1 MPEHTFV
8 RFIQNQEAAPV
19 RRVNHTDGREY
30 LVVPSVAIVEGV
42 MNKLLYTEEE
52 ITAYIDAWNGR
63 PLVIAHPQDLD
74 GDYIS
79 ANSPEIFARSPGFFF
94 NAHFEDGR
102 LKGDWWIDTAK
113 AETLGG
119 HAQVV
124 VVALEAGEMFEQ
136 SAGLFSDEELTEG
149 EFNGEEYEGIAR
161 NIRPDHIAILFDDV
175 GACSIEDGCGAPRVN
190 SADGA
195 DVEPDAND
203 DSERST
209 VWDFLRPLANL
220 LRRVDEEDDT
230 EVRINADMGEGG
242 PDAGGEEGHNE
253 SEVNIM
259 SREELVEALL
269 GLETVPFTRA
279 MLEAADDETL
289 VALWSQFGAAPEP
302 MPEAGQGDDDEEED
316 DEHPADN
323 TMASAYELPTELE
336 QIAAGIGQFDGGIS
350 GVLDALASVR
360 EQGNAR
366 LDELIG
372 AVTANS
378 DQFTA
383 DELRALPPEMLKK
396 MAGLARSANITPN
409 FLGRGVGVNI
419 QPDDEWEE
427 WSPRE
432 VQ

>member
-8 RFIQNQEAAPV
+8 RFLLNQEASPV
-19 RRVNHTDGREY
+19 KRVNHTDGREY

-42 MNKLLYTEEE
+42 MNNFLYTEEE

-119 HAQVV
+119 HAQAM
-124 VVALEAGEMFEQ
+124 VVALEAGKMFEQ
-136 SAGLFSDEELTEG
+136 STGLFSDEELTEG
-149 EFNGEEYEGIAR
+149 EFNGEKYEGIAR

-190 SADGA
+190 RAEEAVND
-195 DVEPDAND
+195 EP
-203 DSERST
+203 EQ
-209 VWDFLRPLANL
+209 LAILKFVKSFASL
-220 LRRVDEEDDT
+220 LRKTDKNI
-230 EVRINADMGEGG
+230 EVRINADEEGG
-242 PDAGGEEGHNE
+242 PDIGGEEEHNE

-259 SREELVEALL
+259 TREELLEALL
-269 GLETVPFTRA
+269 SLETLPFTRA

-289 VALWSQFGAAPEP
+289 AAWWSQFGAAPEP
-302 MPEAGQGDDDEEED
+302 MPEAGQGDDEDED

-323 TMASAYELPTELE
+323 AGASAYELPTELE
-336 QIAAGIGQFDGGIS
+336 QLVTGIGQFEGGVE
-350 GVLDALASVR
+350 GVLGALVSVR

-366 LDELIG
+366 MDELIG
-372 AVTANS
+372 AVTTNS

-383 DELRALPPEMLKK
+383 DELRTLPPEMLKK

-409 FLGRGVGVNI
+409 FLGRGAGINI

-427 WSPRE
+427 WTPKE